1 VIIALILHTGSEKA
15 NAISTL
21 HLKLLTNIA
30 LQLNLHI
37 ISISSDGASI
47 KFQAQTAVQKF
58 HTLNRFSVYYKEYGI
73 DFNCPIFPNVGP
85 VIRVQDPNHGK
96 KTA

>member
-1 VIIALILHTGSEKA
+1 MVIALISHTSSEKA

-85 VIRVQDPNHGK
+85 VIRV
-96 KTA
+96 